1 MKSNALDFLN
11 DCDWVAISANLIID
25 SINEALDQKGCC
37 SIMLTGGR
45 SAEKVYR
52 HLAQLPSFKLLSNID
67 FYFGDERCV
76 ASNHQESNYMLAHQT
91 LFANGLPPN
100 SNVYRMEADSYDIE
114 AASQRYDEVLPG
126 EIDVL
131 LLSVG
136 EDGHIA
142 SLFPNSDALFETKR
156 RVLPVKV
163 SKFPFSRLTV
173 TPPVLIN
180 AKKVFVLAIGQKK
193 RLIHEAAMRSSTN
206 VMTIPACLV
215 LNHIWIFGEHSCA

>member
-1 MKSNALDFLN
+1 MKSDKLNFLN
-11 DCDWVAISANLIID
+11 GYDWVSVSANVIMD
-25 SINEALDQKGCC
+25 AINEALNQQGRC

-45 SAEKVYR
+45 SAEKLYK
-52 HLAQLPSFKLLSNID
+52 HLAQLPSYKHLSNIN

-76 ASNHQESNYMLAHQT
+76 PSNHQESNYMLAHQT

-100 SNVYRMEADSYDIE
+100 SNVYRMEADSSDIE
-114 AASQRYDEVLPG
+114 AASQRYDEMLPG

-142 SLFPNSDALFETKR
+142 SLFPNSGALFETKR

-215 LNHIWIFGEHSCA
+215 LNDIWIFGDHLCE